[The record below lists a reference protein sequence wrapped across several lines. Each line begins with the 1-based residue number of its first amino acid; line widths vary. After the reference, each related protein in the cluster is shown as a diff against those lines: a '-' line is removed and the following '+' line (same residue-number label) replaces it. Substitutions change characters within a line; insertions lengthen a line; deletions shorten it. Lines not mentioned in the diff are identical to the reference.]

1 MINTCAY
8 KTQHLPLP
16 QGAYLDARP
25 KSLDAFARR
34 LDQGH
39 HVLLTLAQ
47 DIDVRPSVVRPR
59 EPDLHGLKD
68 PIYVCLMC
76 LRARAE
82 PLYVCLIRRPPT

>member
-1 MINTCAY
+1 MC
-8 KTQHLPLP
+8 
-16 QGAYLDARP
+16 
-25 KSLDAFARR
+25 ARR
-34 LDQGH
+34 SSA
-39 HVLLTLAQ
+39 HVSRICTGSKTLYMSALC
-47 DIDVRPSVVRPR
+47 VCAHGLSPYMSALYVVRPR